1 MTTVA
6 GGERTDTTT
15 EATGT
20 AEAARPLV
28 ALLQAAHDAYPL
40 ALLPGLGAPVD
51 DAGYFTADDP
61 RLWEALV
68 ADTRDRYDA
77 PAHIAAALAWKGYAY
92 WVSLPVTLG
101 WTLNRRVPLIAAS
114 DALVRP
120 LAESPFVSVGLR
132 DVRFA
137 VTASDPCAGTPDTV
151 TVPDEAALLAL
162 VRDTLV
168 GGHFAPL
175 IESLRATTRTGA
187 RGLWGTAAE
196 ALSAPLYGHGSDL
209 PGAAAAVEE
218 LMAGLGRPLAGLMGM
233 EDGAPRRRTCC
244 LWVALPD
251 RDACPSCC
259 LTRCK

>member
-15 EATGT
+15 ET
-20 AEAARPLV
+20 AEAARPL
-28 ALLQAAHDAYPL
+28 ADLLRAAHDAYPL
-40 ALLPGLGAPVD
+40 ALLPGLGAPD
-51 DAGYFTADDP
+51 DRAGYLTADDP

-68 ADTRDRYDA
+68 ADTRERYDA

-101 WTLNRRVPLIAAS
+101 WTLNRRVPLIAAR

-137 VTASDPCAGTPDTV
+137 VTASDPCAGTPGTV
-151 TVPDEAALLAL
+151 VVPDEGALLAL
-162 VRDTLV
+162 VRETLV
-168 GGHFAPL
+168 GGHFEPL
-175 IESLRATTRTGA
+175 IESLRATTRAGA

-196 ALSAPLYGHGSDL
+196 ALSAPLYGHGSEL
-209 PGAAAAVEE
+209 PGAAAAVDG
-218 LMAGLGRPLAGLMGM
+218 LMAGLGKPLAGLMEM
-233 EDGAPRRRTCC
+233 ENGSPRRRTCC
-244 LWVALPD
+244 LWVALPG

-259 LTRCK
+259 LSRCR